1 MSFQFFGMCCFHR
14 FLSTFTFL
22 SFRKVKAHAKDEKM
36 KIAGKMC
43 ESFEGLYLAA
53 VLRAWQVVAKD
64 AQLRSSVSASVQQA
78 VSKSIEE
85 CSSSSL
91 MLVMQ
96 VWQKHCADQSCLK
109 KMSERRSQDL
119 SLAFMKEE
127 ELMMASVLHSWC
139 TLSLSEK
146 SLRSLDEA
154 SCKQARARDGKLK
167 ATDLMCESVEGLHL
181 AGSQC
186 LCRIIGPNF
195 EDRVEDRVA
204 DRVKTGLQTGL
215 KTGGCLLSP
224 LPPR

>member
-53 VLRAWQVVAKD
+53 VLRAWQVVAKE

-91 MLVMQ
+91 MLVVQ

-154 SCKQARARDGKLK
+154 NCKQARARDGKLK
-167 ATDLMCESVEGLHL
+167 ATDLMCDSVEGLHL
-181 AGSQC
+181 AAVFRAWQV
-186 LCRIIGPNF
+186 F
-195 EDRVEDRVA
+195 AKEAHWRVSTETLSSELAKVA
-204 DRVKTGLQTGL
+204 ESKEFAETQVVEKQAD
-215 KTGGCLLSP
+215 
-224 LPPR
+224 